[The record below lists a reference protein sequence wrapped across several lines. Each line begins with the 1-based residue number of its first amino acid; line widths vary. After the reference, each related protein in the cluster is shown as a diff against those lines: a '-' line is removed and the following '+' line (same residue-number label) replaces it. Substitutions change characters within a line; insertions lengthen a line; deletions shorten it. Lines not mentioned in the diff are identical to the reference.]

1 MFRVLFKK
9 NFVKFEKNKNVIHW
23 PTASGGTQDLGHS
36 FPNTDLPAGDICC
49 SKIGCTSHIVG
60 PQGLREGGG
69 WVMVFTAEYYF
80 LFVPISRIIFT
91 VIFFFNE

>member
-36 FPNTDLPAGDICC
+36 FPNMDLPAG
-49 SKIGCTSHIVG
+49 
-60 PQGLREGGG
+60 E
-69 WVMVFTAEYYF
+69 
-80 LFVPISRIIFT
+80 
-91 VIFFFNE
+91 